1 MKLSVNVDQRYAKM
15 RAHTATHLLHA
26 ELAKIFPNTKQA
38 GSLVD
43 DDYLRFDFV
52 ADRLLDQYEVDKI
65 NKVIN
70 QIIYFAY
77 PVKVDET
84 SYKEAIKLGAKAFF
98 EDKYGD
104 EVRVVQIVGNIET
117 QDGTQ
122 PVKSIELCGGTHVE
136 NTKDIGCF
144 MIISQEAVASWVK
157 RITAYTGPKV
167 YERVQELQSI
177 LDITVNKLWIKT
189 SSQLEDKLDKTLKE
203 YDEMKS
209 AMESI
214 EATTVHTILKWKDF
228 ASGKDLDK
236 VFLIPAHVNF
246 KNILW
251 YTKWLFEKE
260 SVLIYNNEWN
270 FLLITKKW
278 VSAKDMAT
286 RLGLKWWGNE
296 QMVQGRDEKVL
307 GLFT

>member
-1 MKLSVNVDQRYAKM
+1 MKLFVDHDQRFAKM

-104 EVRVVQIVGNIET
+104 EVRVVQIVGTIET
-117 QDGTQ
+117 QDGTE

-144 MIISQEAVASWVK
+144 MIVSQEAVASGVK
-157 RITAYTGPKV
+157 RITAYTWPKV
-167 YERVQELQSI
+167 YERVQELQGI

-189 SSQLEDKLDKTLKE
+189 ATQLEDKLDKTLKE
-203 YDEMKS
+203 YDEMKKK
-209 AMESI
+209 MWESEI
-214 EATTVHTILKWKDF
+214 DGILDLFQWAKNTSNKYFPKMIDVGSKIAFKSFVIQWIVFFEEDTLLYNSEWSF
-228 ASGKDLDK
+228 A
-236 VFLIPAHVNF
+236 
-246 KNILW
+246 IL
-251 YTKWLFEKE
+251 
-260 SVLIYNNEWN
+260 S
-270 FLLITKKW
+270 TKKKLSKKIAQELW
-278 VSAKDMAT
+278 
-286 RLGLKWWGNE
+286 LKWWWSDSLF
-296 QMVQGRDEKVL
+296 QGKDEKVL
-307 GLFT
+307 SLFK

>member
-1 MKLSVNVDQRYAKM
+1 MKLVVDQDQRYAKM

-43 DDYLRFDFV
+43 DDYLRFDFA

-117 QDGTQ
+117 QDGKEA
-122 PVKSIELCGGTHVE
+122 VKSIELCGGTHVE

-144 MIISQEAVASWVK
+144 MIVSQEAVASWVK
-157 RITAYTGPKV
+157 RIVAITGPKV
-167 YERVQELQSI
+167 YERMQEVQWI
-177 LDITVNKLWIKT
+177 LDVVVSKLGIKT
-189 SSQLEDKLDKTLKE
+189 ATQLEDKLDKVMKE
-203 YDEMKS
+203 HDEMAAS
-209 AMESI
+209 LESLVSVLL
-214 EATTVHTILKWKDF
+214 TNILTNAPAKKDKDF
-228 ASGKDLDK
+228 DK
-236 VFLIPAHVNF
+236 IINIPLNINF
-246 KNILW
+246 KNVL
-251 YTKWLFEKE
+251 TSAKTLFDKQN
-260 SVLIYNNEWN
+260 VLIYNDEGN
-270 FLLITKKW
+270 FLLMTKTW
-278 VSAKDMAT
+278 SSAKAIAT
-286 RLGLKWWGNE
+286 KLGLKWWGNE

-307 GLFT
+307 ELFK

>member
-1 MKLSVNVDQRYAKM
+1 MKLIVDQDQRFSKM

-43 DDYLRFDFV
+43 DDYLRFDFA

-70 QIIYFAY
+70 QTIYFAY

-117 QDGTQ
+117 QDGTE
-122 PVKSIELCGGTHVE
+122 PVKSIELCWWTHVE

-144 MIISQEAVASWVK
+144 MIVSQEAVASWIK

-167 YERVQELQSI
+167 YERVQELQSV

-189 SSQLEDKLDKTLKE
+189 VTQLEDKLDKTLKE

-214 EATTVHTILKWKDF
+214 EATTVQTILKWKDF
-228 ASGKDLDK
+228 ASGKDVDK
-236 VFLIPAHVNF
+236 VFLMPTHVNF

-278 VSAKDMAT
+278 ISAKDTAT

-296 QMVQGRDEKVL
+296 QMVQGRDEKVRT
-307 GLFT
+307 LFI

>member
-1 MKLSVNVDQRYAKM
+1 MKLVVDSDQRYAKM

-43 DDYLRFDFV
+43 DDYLRFDFA

-117 QDGTQ
+117 QDWTEV
-122 PVKSIELCGGTHVE
+122 VKSIELCGGTHVD

-144 MIISQEAVASWVK
+144 MIVSQEAVASWVK

-167 YERVQELQSI
+167 YERVQELQGI

-189 SSQLEDKLDKTLKE
+189 ATQLEDKLDKTLKE

-209 AMESI
+209 AMESMEI
-214 EATTVHTILKWKDF
+214 SYLNSNLKQLPRPLLIDEKDAVLNTMDFKKIVDRAKDHYAKEDWILAKKDWSF
-228 ASGKDLDK
+228 A
-236 VFLIPAHVNF
+236 
-246 KNILW
+246 
-251 YTKWLFEKE
+251 
-260 SVLIYNNEWN
+260 IYNW
-270 FLLITKKW
+270 TWKK
-278 VSAKDMAT
+278 SAKSIAQDNS
-286 RLGLKWWGNE
+286 LKWWGSD
-296 QMVQGRDEKVL
+296 QLVQGRDEKVL
-307 GLFT
+307 SLFK